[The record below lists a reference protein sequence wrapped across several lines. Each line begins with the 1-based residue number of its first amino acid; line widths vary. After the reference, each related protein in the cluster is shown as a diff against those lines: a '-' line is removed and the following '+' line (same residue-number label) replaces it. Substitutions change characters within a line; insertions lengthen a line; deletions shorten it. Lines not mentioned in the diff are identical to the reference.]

1 MKKTLLCI
9 LGIIIL
15 IAIWFGLT
23 YNGLVTKQE
32 QVESTWGNVQSAYQ
46 RRMDLIPNLVSTVK
60 GYAKHEKSTLLEVTK
75 ARVQA
80 YNASNKTSN
89 SSPESQQQLNQL
101 VSSQAALSG
110 AVSKLLVVS
119 ERYPDLKS
127 NENFLKLQDQLEGT
141 ENRINYSRDQF
152 NNSVKT
158 YNASIRRFPGNIV
171 ANIAGGFNA
180 KPYFQAEKQAASAPK
195 VTF

>member
-1 MKKTLLCI
+1 MKKTLFSI
-9 LGIIIL
+9 IGIALL
-15 IAIWFGLT
+15 IAVWFGLT

-32 QVESTWGNVQSAYQ
+32 QVESTWGNVQSSYQ

-60 GYAKHEKSTLLEVTK
+60 GYAKHEKSTFLEVTK
-75 ARVQA
+75 ARAQA
-80 YNASNKTSN
+80 YNASNKISN
-89 SSPESQQQLNQL
+89 SSPTSQQQLNQL

-119 ERYPDLKS
+119 ERYPNLKAS
-127 NENFLKLQDQLEGT
+127 ENFLKLQDQLEGT
-141 ENRINYSRDQF
+141 ENRINYARDQF

-171 ANIAGGFNA
+171 ANIAGGFA
-180 KPYFQAEKQAASAPK
+180 SKPYFQADKQAASAPK